1 MGLIFGQWLE
11 TFWAHNGEKIG
22 LLLEI
27 LMLVASDIQ
36 IYKKQIENFI
46 STAEKL
52 QVSFKG

>member
-22 LLLEI
+22 FLLEI